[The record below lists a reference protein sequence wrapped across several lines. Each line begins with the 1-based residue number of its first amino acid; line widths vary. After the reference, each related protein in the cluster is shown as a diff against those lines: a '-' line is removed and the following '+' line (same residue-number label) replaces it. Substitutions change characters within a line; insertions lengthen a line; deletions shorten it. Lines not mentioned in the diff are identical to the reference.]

1 MLSEKIVT
9 IAKFDD
15 VIKAELAVQRLADY
29 DIKAILNG
37 KNFAGMYAGLGVDL
51 FNVGLQVLE
60 SDADKAIEILDSIES
75 DASDDSDEIFEDDDI
90 EDFDGSD
97 D

>member
-1 MLSEKIVT
+1 MSEKIVT

-15 VIKAELAVQRLADY
+15 VMEAELAVQRLADY
-29 DIKAILNG
+29 DIRAILNG

-60 SDADKAIEILDSIES
+60 SDADKAIEILGSIKSDESNES
-75 DASDDSDEIFEDDDI
+75 DDIFEDDD
-90 EDFDGSD
+90 DGSD